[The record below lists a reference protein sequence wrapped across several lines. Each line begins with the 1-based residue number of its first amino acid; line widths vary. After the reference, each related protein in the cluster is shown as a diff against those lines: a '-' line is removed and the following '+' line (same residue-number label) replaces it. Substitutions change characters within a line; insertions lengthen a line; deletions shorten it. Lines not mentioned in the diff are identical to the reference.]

1 MVKLRAPDN
10 ISSIVHDGVEVPI
23 GDDRSVDA
31 DENTAEVFK
40 VHGFRP
46 WDRGENAVP
55 IDAVPHF
62 SHMVLDLLKRPRRPL
77 DVRPAGI
84 LQASLPIPAQGA
96 VIPPTETCGEHEQD
110 ISSSTGGRFLLSSER
125 RESQWPCL
133 LPMKNYAPRH
143 AAHAK
148 AERFQYSSSATR
160 AVLTLMETMAG
171 FPKVRPPHDVKCLTT
186 GP

>member
-110 ISSSTGGRFLLSSER
+110 ISSLNRRALFAFLRAKGVPVALPITNEELRAAAR
-125 RESQWPCL
+125 RACE
-133 LPMKNYAPRH
+133 
-143 AAHAK
+143 
-148 AERFQYSSSATR
+148 
-160 AVLTLMETMAG
+160 G
-171 FPKVRPPHDVKCLTT
+171 
-186 GP
+186 